1 MDERTRRRVCEL
13 VMGIIA
19 TDRELHPNE
28 LTFMLKTFKAFG
40 VATGKDD
47 EAITPTTRS
56 FEAAK
61 AMSELPEAVREET
74 LELLLD
80 SAVVDGK
87 VVQAERVY
95 LRAVGKAAGL
105 SEAEVDDRI
114 EQKLAAL
121 SPGS

>member
-1 MDERTRRRVCEL
+1 
-13 VMGIIA
+13 MGIIA

>member
-1 MDERTRRRVCEL
+1 
-13 VMGIIA
+13 MGIIA
-19 TDRELHPNE
+19 TDRELHPTE

-40 VATGKDD
+40 VATGRDD

-61 AMSELPEAVREET
+61 AMSELPEEVRHET

-87 VVQAERVY
+87 VVEAERIY
-95 LRAVGKAAGL
+95 LQAVGRAVGL
-105 SEAEVDDRI
+105 SESEIETRI
-114 EQKLAAL
+114 ADKLAAL
-121 SPGS
+121 NPGS